1 MKIMLG
7 GNSDLNDSSLSEFI
21 NTSDVQKIFNMGA
34 LTVESVPNMTA
45 RIGTIGDA
53 LSSVN
58 QSTVIH
64 EVKQR
69 LQPNYRIVKYAD
81 SDTEMVEAIIDKF
94 QMPPELIGDE
104 NQLTLELDQLMIKWG
119 TESLSLLLKR

>member
-1 MKIMLG
+1 MLS

-34 LTVESVPNMTA
+34 LTMDSVPNIPA

-53 LSSVN
+53 LPSVN

-64 EVKQR
+64 EVNQR

-94 QMPPELIGDE
+94 QMPPDLIGDE
-104 NQLTLELDQLMIKWG
+104 NQLTVELDQLMIKWG